1 MECQEQD
8 LQVLVVLQGLV
19 HPQAGGPL
27 AQVMALDTITEQAVL
42 GLDTEV
48 LDIQVVDLAT
58 MDLSVVN
65 IQALAVRAI
74 LQVDNMVDILEV
86 SLFYFYFKRKS

>member
-19 HPQAGGPL
+19 HPQAEDPL
-27 AQVMALDTITEQAVL
+27 AQVMALDTTTEQAVL

-65 IQALAVRAI
+65 IQALAVPAI
-74 LQVDNMVDILEV
+74 LLVDNMVDILEV
-86 SLFYFYFKRKS
+86 SL